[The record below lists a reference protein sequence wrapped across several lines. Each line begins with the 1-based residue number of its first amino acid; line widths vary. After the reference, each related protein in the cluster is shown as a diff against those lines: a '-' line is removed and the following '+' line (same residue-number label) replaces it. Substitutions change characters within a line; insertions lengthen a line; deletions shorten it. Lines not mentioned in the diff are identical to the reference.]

1 MSDDMKG
8 VLAVLGCS
16 LALFWPGALNFGFP
30 GVMAPLWQEMFN
42 VGRAAIGNTIFFMLA
57 AVGIFMFLVG
67 RWQERYG
74 TRAMIT
80 LGIIL
85 CSFSVLIAAYASSV
99 IMIYAWAFLTGLS
112 SCFVYIPALT
122 TVQRWYPQKKGL
134 VSGLAS
140 MIFGLS
146 AAIMSPLF
154 AKMLVSLGYISMC
167 ISIAV
172 LTLIIGLAGA
182 YLARAP
188 EAADFAAPGATA
200 TMATV
205 TRDITTV
212 AIATGVSTATAAQ
225 SSAERPQNA
234 DDPQGADG
242 HRDADSNSDGNRL
255 GMGQETSLTVRESL
269 HTQSFWFLW
278 ITWALQGAAGI
289 AMVTLSTAYGL
300 SRGFTLESAIFILT
314 AFNLTNGTG
323 RLVSGVL
330 SDIIGRNRIMSI
342 AFFGA
347 GIAYF
352 VFIWASSLATCVILA
367 AMVGFAF
374 GTLFAVSAPLVADCF
389 GLKHFGAIFGLA
401 FAAYGFAA
409 GLLGPTLSG
418 YLLDITGDNFFPVFV
433 YLGIFCI
440 ISGFCIRNVLPAVRS

>member
-1 MSDDMKG
+1 
-8 VLAVLGCS
+8 
-16 LALFWPGALNFGFP
+16 
-30 GVMAPLWQEMFN
+30 MFN

-85 CSFSVLIAAYASSV
+85 CSFSVLMAAYASSV

-154 AKMLVSLGYISMC
+154 AKMLASLGYLSMC

-188 EAADFAAPGATA
+188 EAADSAAPGDTT
-200 TMATV
+200 TMA
-205 TRDITTV
+205 IAYE
-212 AIATGVSTATAAQ
+212 AIATRAIVTGVSTATAAQ
-225 SSAERPQNA
+225 FSEER
-234 DDPQGADG
+234 PQGADDTQDG
-242 HRDADSNSDGNRL
+242 DSNSDGNRL
-255 GMGQETSLTVRESL
+255 GMGQEASLTVRESL
-269 HTQSFWFLW
+269 HTRSFWFLW

-323 RLVSGVL
+323 RLVSGIL

-352 VFIWASSLATCVILA
+352 VFIWASSLAACVLLA
-367 AMVGFAF
+367 AVVGFAF

-409 GLLGPTLSG
+409 GLLGPTMSG
-418 YLLDITGDNFFPVFV
+418 YLLDITGDNFFPVFI
-433 YLGIFCI
+433 YLGIFCV
-440 ISGFCIRNVLPAVRS
+440 ISGFCIRNVLPARRL